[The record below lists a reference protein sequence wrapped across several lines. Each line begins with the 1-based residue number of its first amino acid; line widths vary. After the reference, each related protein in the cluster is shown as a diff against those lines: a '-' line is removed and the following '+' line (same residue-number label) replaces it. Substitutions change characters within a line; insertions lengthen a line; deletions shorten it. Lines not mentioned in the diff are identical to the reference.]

1 MTGNNYS
8 NDQSSPRMIQTK
20 LPVINPAEARTSSRS
35 SNPGH
40 NRETKGTIEKDREH
54 TPRGR
59 SRDSFEKKSTINEAT
74 KEKTEFKPNERM
86 SSRNDKT
93 ESRGAYNFNE
103 IEALN
108 HSGSLHIKVDQS
120 LSSLEN
126 LTFMK
131 PGRVH

>member
-1 MTGNNYS
+1 M
-8 NDQSSPRMIQTK
+8 
-20 LPVINPAEARTSSRS
+20 
-35 SNPGH
+35 
-40 NRETKGTIEKDREH
+40 
-54 TPRGR
+54 
-59 SRDSFEKKSTINEAT
+59 STQGI
-74 KEKTEFKPNERM
+74 KEKRGDKM

-126 LTFMK
+126 LTFNK
-131 PGRVH
+131 PQHANRGN